1 MVHFWGVSIIIDSTD
16 YDSTV
21 ICTIYGVINIKICT
35 EHIGWCMCVG
45 VCMCVVKSFYF
56 FRKWPVL
63 SSPNIFPS
71 LCLTVLVLV
80 FVIEYVSTLTCIL
93 VAFITSLQVTDLSI
107 VFCLVHTLLPR
118 FSFSCFVFSVQV
130 Y

>member
-1 MVHFWGVSIIIDSTD
+1 
-16 YDSTV
+16 
-21 ICTIYGVINIKICT
+21 
-35 EHIGWCMCVG
+35 MCVG
-45 VCMCVVKSFYF
+45 VYMCVVKSFYF

-80 FVIEYVSTLTCIL
+80 FVIEYVSTLTHIL
-93 VAFITSLQVTDLSI
+93 VTAVITSLQVTDLSI
-107 VFCLVHTLLPR
+107 VFCLVRTLLPR
-118 FSFSCFVFSVQV
+118 FSFSCFAFSVQV

>member
-1 MVHFWGVSIIIDSTD
+1 MVHFWGVSIIINSTD
-16 YDSTV
+16 YNGTV
-21 ICTIYGVINIKICT
+21 ICTIYGAINIKICT
-35 EHIGWCMCVG
+35 EHIGWCGCVW

-80 FVIEYVSTLTCIL
+80 FVIEYVSTLTYIL

-118 FSFSCFVFSVQV
+118 F
-130 Y
+130 